1 MYSTDGDPAMITVAD
16 VVADQ
21 TLKLQVVTGVDH
33 LDREVTSAH
42 VSELTSPG
50 DWLRGGELLM
60 TVGLLLPMNLD
71 DCQAYLAE
79 CEQAGVSAI
88 AIGLGHNLP
97 YQDCP
102 EPLRIAAQQCEVPL
116 LTVPDETPFI
126 AVTKWVFD
134 VIARQERHELQAAM
148 EINRTLTAV
157 ATRSAPLPAL
167 LSAWSAISDTP
178 CVVCDGAAR
187 LIAATPSTPAS
198 VVEQAVAAVSAA
210 REAGTDWSMVG
221 EFEVHTVGARIPLA
235 YIVLG
240 AGMGTRSRTSSTVL
254 VSLVALDIER
264 RNLSGQ
270 AERHRRSQAFAHLLR
285 PGIKTD
291 RVRQLAA
298 GVGLSGT
305 QYQVAVVDAG
315 GGEAAESL
323 MLRLEVSMPDALVL
337 VRGDVV
343 EVAHPDIAVLTENLK
358 SHAGGRPTGVGT
370 AVAPDGFAVSAMQ
383 ARSLLPVSA
392 RLGRIVTASEG
403 ETVSLLLSLGSADA
417 VRGFSDA
424 VLAPLDQLDPKERL
438 ELLRTLDQWLSV
450 NGAWD
455 PAAARLSLHRNT
467 VRNRIERIAK
477 LTGRRL
483 DDGDDRMG
491 LWLALKAR
499 AALP

>member
-1 MYSTDGDPAMITVAD
+1 MITVAD
-16 VVADQ
+16 VLADE
-21 TLKLQVVTGVDH
+21 TLNLQVVTGGDH

-60 TVGLLLPMNLD
+60 TVGLLLPMNFD
-71 DCQAYLAE
+71 DCQVYLAE
-79 CEQAGVSAI
+79 CARAGVSAV

-97 YQDCP
+97 YQECP
-102 EPLRIAAQQCEVPL
+102 EPLRTAAQQCEVPL

-134 VIARQERHELQAAM
+134 VIARQEHRELQAAM

-178 CVVCDGAAR
+178 CVVCDGAGR
-187 LIAATPSTPAS
+187 LIAATPTTQAS

-210 REAGTDWSMVG
+210 RDAGTDWSMVG

-240 AGMGTRSRTSSTVL
+240 ADMGTRSRTSSTVL

-270 AERHRRSQAFAHLLR
+270 SERHRRSQVFAHLLR
-285 PGIKTD
+285 PGIKTE

-298 GVGLSGT
+298 GVGLIGT

-315 GGEAAESL
+315 GAEAAESL

-358 SHAGGRPTGVGT
+358 THAAGRPTGVGT

-383 ARSLLPVSA
+383 ARSLLPVST

-467 VRNRIERIAK
+467 VRNRIERIAR
-477 LTGRRL
+477 LTGRHL

>member
-1 MYSTDGDPAMITVAD
+1 
-16 VVADQ
+16 
-21 TLKLQVVTGVDH
+21 
-33 LDREVTSAH
+33 
-42 VSELTSPG
+42 
-50 DWLRGGELLM
+50 
-60 TVGLLLPMNLD
+60 
-71 DCQAYLAE
+71 
-79 CEQAGVSAI
+79 
-88 AIGLGHNLP
+88 
-97 YQDCP
+97 
-102 EPLRIAAQQCEVPL
+102 
-116 LTVPDETPFI
+116 
-126 AVTKWVFD
+126 
-134 VIARQERHELQAAM
+134 
-148 EINRTLTAV
+148 
-157 ATRSAPLPAL
+157 
-167 LSAWSAISDTP
+167 
-178 CVVCDGAAR
+178 
-187 LIAATPSTPAS
+187 
-198 VVEQAVAAVSAA
+198 
-210 REAGTDWSMVG
+210 
-221 EFEVHTVGARIPLA
+221 
-235 YIVLG
+235 
-240 AGMGTRSRTSSTVL
+240 
-254 VSLVALDIER
+254 
-264 RNLSGQ
+264 
-270 AERHRRSQAFAHLLR
+270 
-285 PGIKTD
+285 
-291 RVRQLAA
+291 
-298 GVGLSGT
+298 
-305 QYQVAVVDAG
+305 
-315 GGEAAESL
+315 
-323 MLRLEVSMPDALVL
+323 MPDALVL

-370 AVAPDGFAVSAMQ
+370 AVAPEGFAVSAMQ

>member
-1 MYSTDGDPAMITVAD
+1 MITVAD
-16 VVADQ
+16 VVADP
-21 TLKLQVVTGVDH
+21 TLNLQVVAGAGGIG
-33 LDREVTSAH
+33 REVTSAH

-60 TVGLLLPMNLD
+60 TVGLLLPMNFER
-71 DCQAYLAE
+71 CQAYLAE
-79 CEQAGVSAI
+79 CEQAGVSAV
-88 AIGLGHNLP
+88 ALGLGHDLP
-97 YQDCP
+97 YQEFP
-102 EPLRIAAQQCEVPL
+102 EPLRAAGQRFGVPL
-116 LTVPDETPFI
+116 LAVPDETPFI

-134 VIARQERHELQAAM
+134 AIAHEEHRELQAAM
-148 EINRTLTAV
+148 EINRTLTAA

-178 CVVCDGAAR
+178 CIVCDGAGQ
-187 LIAATPSTPAS
+187 LIAATPSTPPS
-198 VVEQAVAAVSAA
+198 VIEHALAAVTTA
-210 REAGTDWSMVG
+210 RAGGTDWTMVG
-221 EFEVHTVGARIPLA
+221 DFEVHTVGARVALA
-235 YIVLG
+235 HIVLG
-240 AGMGTRSRTSSTVL
+240 AEMGTRSRTSSTVL

-270 AERHRRSQAFAHLLR
+270 AERHRRSQVFAHLLR
-285 PGIKTD
+285 PGVKAD
-291 RVRQLAA
+291 RARHLAA
-298 GVGLSGT
+298 GVGMSGL
-305 QYQVAVVDAG
+305 QHQVAVVDAG
-315 GGEAAESL
+315 SPSDAEAL
-323 MLRLEVSMPDALVL
+323 MLRLEVTMPDGLVL
-337 VRGDVV
+337 ARGDIV
-343 EVAHPDIAVLTENLK
+343 EIAHSDLAVLTENLNT
-358 SHAGGRPTGVGT
+358 HARGLPTGIGSSVGLD
-370 AVAPDGFAVSAMQ
+370 AFPVSAMQ
-383 ARSLLPVSA
+383 ARSLLPVSVK
-392 RLGRIVTASEG
+392 LGRIVAASEG

-417 VRGFSDA
+417 VRGFADA

-467 VRNRIERIAK
+467 VRNRIDRIAR

>member
-1 MYSTDGDPAMITVAD
+1 MITVAD
-16 VVADQ
+16 VVADT
-21 TLKLQVVTGVDH
+21 TLNLQVVTGSDR
-33 LDREVTSAH
+33 LDRQVTSAH

-60 TVGLLLPMNLD
+60 TVGLLLPMNLA
-71 DCQAYLAE
+71 DCEDYLAE
-79 CEQAGVSAI
+79 CARAGVSAV
-88 AIGLGHNLP
+88 ALGLGHGLP

-102 EPLRIAAQQCEVPL
+102 EPLRIAAQRCEVPL

-126 AVTKWVFD
+126 AITKWVFD
-134 VIARQERHELQAAM
+134 VIASQEHGELQAAM
-148 EINRTLTAV
+148 EINKKLTAV
-157 ATRSAPLPAL
+157 ATRSAALPAL
-167 LSAWSAISDTP
+167 LSAWSATSDTP
-178 CVVCDGAAR
+178 CVVCDGAAK
-187 LIAATPSTPAS
+187 LIAATPGTSAS
-198 VVEQAVAAVSAA
+198 VVERAVAAVGAVTTT
-210 REAGTDWSMVG
+210 GTGWSMHG
-221 EFEVHTVGARIPLA
+221 EFEVHTVGAPVPSA

-240 AGMGTRSRTSSTVL
+240 ATMDTRTRASSTVL
-254 VSLVALDIER
+254 VALVALDVER
-264 RNLSGQ
+264 RNLSGR
-270 AERHRRSQAFAHLLR
+270 AERQRRSQVFAQMLR
-285 PGIKTD
+285 PGI
-291 RVRQLAA
+291 RAERARQLAS
-298 GVGLSGT
+298 GIGLAGT

-315 GGEAAESL
+315 DSETAESL
-323 MLRLEVSMPDALVL
+323 VLRLEVSLPDALML
-337 VRGDVV
+337 MRGDVV
-343 EVAHPDIAVLTENLK
+343 EVAHPDLGALTETLK
-358 SHAGGRPTGVGT
+358 NHALGLHTGIGAPVGF
-370 AVAPDGFAVSAMQ
+370 DGFALSAMQ

-403 ETVSLLLSLGSADA
+403 ETVSLLLSLGSDDA

-467 VRNRIERIAK
+467 VRNRIERIAR
-477 LTGRRL
+477 LTGRRM

>member
-1 MYSTDGDPAMITVAD
+1 MITVAD

-21 TLKLQVVTGVDH
+21 TLNLQVVTGGDH

-60 TVGLLLPMNLD
+60 TVGLLLPMNPA
-71 DCQAYLAE
+71 DCQTYLAE
-79 CEQAGVSAI
+79 CARAGVSAI
-88 AIGLGHNLP
+88 ALGLGHGLP

-102 EPLRIAAQQCEVPL
+102 EPLRIAAQRCEVPL

-126 AVTKWVFD
+126 AITKWVFD
-134 VIARQERHELQAAM
+134 VIARQEHHELQAAM
-148 EINRTLTAV
+148 EINKKLTAV

-167 LSAWSAISDTP
+167 LSAWSATSDTP
-178 CVVCDGAAR
+178 CVVCDGAGQ
-187 LIAATPSTPAS
+187 LIAATPGTPAS
-198 VVEQAVAAVSAA
+198 VVERAVEAVGMA
-210 REAGTDWSMVG
+210 RTAGTEWSMRD
-221 EFEVHTVGARIPLA
+221 EFEVHTVGARVPSA
-235 YIVLG
+235 YIALG
-240 AGMGTRSRTSSTVL
+240 AAMDTRTRASSTVL
-254 VSLVALDIER
+254 VALAALDIER
-264 RNLSGQ
+264 RNLAGR
-270 AERHRRSQAFAHLLR
+270 AERQRRSQVFAQMLR
-285 PGIKTD
+285 PGI
-291 RVRQLAA
+291 RAERARQLAA
-298 GVGLSGT
+298 GIGLAGK

-315 GGEAAESL
+315 DADSAESL
-323 MLRLEVSMPDALVL
+323 MLRLEVSLPDALVL
-337 VRGDVV
+337 MRGDVV
-343 EVAHPDIAVLTENLK
+343 EVAHPDLAVLTENLTT
-358 SHAGGRPTGVGT
+358 HAPGLRTGVG
-370 AVAPDGFAVSAMQ
+370 ASVGFDGFALSAMQ

-403 ETVSLLLSLGSADA
+403 ETVSLLLSMGSADA

-455 PAAARLSLHRNT
+455 PAAARLALHRNT

-477 LTGRRL
+477 LTGRRME
-483 DDGDDRMG
+483 DGDDRMG